1 MNSKY
6 TDWTDYFNAV
16 PSSTYINKGCM
27 KSLFKTFDATVS
39 ENEALNQVEKHSET
53 VFLARLSLRSGLNL
67 FHHFIQVGGTVY
79 SDDKEAG
86 FFLGLNKSTTAKMT
100 PDIDV
105 LFETPHADAYRVAKK
120 VDILKCKTLADITN
134 LKESSTVSYRARN
147 FIPIPP
153 FLTQTVVSV
162 ISVNKGQAENLLEVI
177 SAMKYFDTTYSEDK
191 EYKEKLEVVYEPLL
205 AWLCVFWSYENR
217 KSIMR
222 KGRFSIFVKENRI
235 KYFDPSCRFK
245 Y

>member
-27 KSLFKTFDATVS
+27 KSLFKTFDATVT

-100 PDIDV
+100 PDIDL
-105 LFETPHADAYRVAKK
+105 LFETPHVDA
-120 VDILKCKTLADITN
+120 
-134 LKESSTVSYRARN
+134 
-147 FIPIPP
+147 
-153 FLTQTVVSV
+153 
-162 ISVNKGQAENLLEVI
+162 
-177 SAMKYFDTTYSEDK
+177 
-191 EYKEKLEVVYEPLL
+191 
-205 AWLCVFWSYENR
+205 
-217 KSIMR
+217 
-222 KGRFSIFVKENRI
+222 
-235 KYFDPSCRFK
+235 
-245 Y
+245 

>member
-27 KSLFKTFDATVS
+27 KSLFKTFDATIT
-39 ENEALNQVEKHSET
+39 ENEVLNQGEKYSDT

-67 FHHFIQVGGTVY
+67 FHHFIQVGERVY

-105 LFETPHADAYRVAKK
+105 LFETPHVDAYRVAKK
-120 VDILKCKTLADITN
+120 
-134 LKESSTVSYRARN
+134 
-147 FIPIPP
+147 
-153 FLTQTVVSV
+153 
-162 ISVNKGQAENLLEVI
+162 G
-177 SAMKYFDTTYSEDK
+177 
-191 EYKEKLEVVYEPLL
+191 
-205 AWLCVFWSYENR
+205 
-217 KSIMR
+217 
-222 KGRFSIFVKENRI
+222 IF
-235 KYFDPSCRFK
+235 
-245 Y
+245 